1 MSHGSEFWHT
11 PLLVLALGF
20 VLFQAWKGWRLGI
33 VRQLLRIAAIGS
45 SYAVAVFW
53 GGALVPVLRP
63 LGLPDAVLRWVG
75 GALLGMGTF
84 LAVSMLAAVLFKKTT
99 DQSLRLVRWGYG
111 ALGAL
116 AGVCLGL
123 VYLWASLLVIRVL
136 GSVAPPP
143 TQARSAGPTQEVS
156 STVALARSVTRGLGE
171 VKEVLDQEGPRSVI
185 DRLDPLPGN
194 LAGVLSKMGQV
205 TSAPQALLR
214 LQTYSGLKPLLH
226 NPKIQ
231 ALQRDPEVARAA
243 GSRDLGKY
251 LGLLLHP
258 KVVDA
263 LNDEQVVALLKEVD
277 LEKALDY
284 ALQPPERDP
293 ARHPGR

>member
-11 PLLVLALGF
+11 PLLVLALGL

-45 SYAVAVFW
+45 AYAAAVFW
-53 GGALVPVLRP
+53 GNALVPVLRP

-75 GALLGMGTF
+75 GALLGMATF
-84 LAVSMLAAVLFKKTT
+84 LAVSMVSAVLFKKTT

-116 AGVCLGL
+116 AGVALGL
-123 VYLWASLLVIRVL
+123 VYLWAGLLVIRVL

-143 TQARSAGPTQEVS
+143 TQARSPGSTEEVPTA
-156 STVALARSVTRGLGE
+156 VAFARSVSRGLGE
-171 VKEVLDQEGPRSVI
+171 MKEVLDQEGPRSVM

-194 LAGVLSKMGQV
+194 LGGVLSKVGQV
-205 TSAPQALLR
+205 SAAPQALYR
-214 LQTYSGLKPLLH
+214 LQTDSGIKALLH

-251 LGLLLHP
+251 LGLLHHP

-263 LNDEQVVALLKEVD
+263 LNDEEVVALLKEVD
-277 LEKALDY
+277 LEKALDH

-293 ARHPGR
+293 ARRPGR